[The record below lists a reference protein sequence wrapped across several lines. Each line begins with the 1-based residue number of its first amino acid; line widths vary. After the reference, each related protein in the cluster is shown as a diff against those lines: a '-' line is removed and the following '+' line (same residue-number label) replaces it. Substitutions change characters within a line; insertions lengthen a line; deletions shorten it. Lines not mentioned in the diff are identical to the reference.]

1 MILGSS
7 AIVDIKDKIPE
18 AINYSK
24 GKIIRFGMPVDPGN
38 LLLLGK
44 INQTHVIGLP
54 GCARSPSLNGFDW
67 ILEKV
72 ISGTNI
78 TKLNISNMG
87 VGGLL
92 KTLNKRAKIEKKIK
106 NYNITNIILAAGK
119 SKRMHEI
126 NKLLIKINNKTMI
139 EKIVDSS
146 LKSLANNTIV
156 VLGYESEIL
165 QRLLINKNITTVVNK
180 EYLKGQSSSLQ
191 IGISALPEECDAAVV
206 ILGDMPDINSTL
218 INQLIENYNPS
229 DNKSIIIPTYKNKKG
244 NPVLIDRE
252 FFPDIL
258 SIKGDKGAKDIIKVN
273 KKYINEIPQK
283 QSAIINDID
292 TKEDLAKYIKGS
304 HDN

>member
-1 MILGSS
+1 MSGSQKTITNKNKKRIIYAGIFLGLHFAFFFLGVRNTSISS
-7 AIVDIKDKIPE
+7 A
-18 AINYSK
+18 
-24 GKIIRFGMPVDPGN
+24 
-38 LLLLGK
+38 
-44 INQTHVIGLP
+44 
-54 GCARSPSLNGFDW
+54 
-67 ILEKV
+67 
-72 ISGTNI
+72 
-78 TKLNISNMG
+78 
-87 VGGLL
+87 
-92 KTLNKRAKIEKKIK
+92 TL
-106 NYNITNIILAAGK
+106 
-119 SKRMHEI
+119 
-126 NKLLIKINNKTMI
+126 
-139 EKIVDSS
+139 
-146 LKSLANNTIV
+146 LANTGPLFTAVIA
-156 VLGYESEIL
+156 I
-165 QRLLINKNITTVVNK
+165 INK